1 MATSERERGIA
12 ADIRDLRELFAGMAS
27 GVGRLEWQ
35 MRATLALTLA
45 LLAIAITI
53 LIRVW

>member
-1 MATSERERGIA
+1 MAATERERGIA
-12 ADIRDLRELFAGMAS
+12 ADIRDMRGLFVDLAS
-27 GVGRLEWQ
+27 GIGRLEWQ